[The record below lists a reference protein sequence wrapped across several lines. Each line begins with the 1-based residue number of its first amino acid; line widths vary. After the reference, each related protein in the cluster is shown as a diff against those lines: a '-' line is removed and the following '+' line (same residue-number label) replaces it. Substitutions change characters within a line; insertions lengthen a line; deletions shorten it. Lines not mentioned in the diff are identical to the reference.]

1 MNANA
6 LNGPPRYS
14 ARDTGQEPPLHH
26 RLHKRLAKP
35 PDVGRQLDTTLQ
47 DIGTHFGFTR
57 LALYLV
63 DNDRLH
69 LSLHAT
75 YGLTRDGEWKPDDV
89 IEGHKNEL
97 EQVLRTGEPARWKY
111 SVTDVEPSGETP
123 AVCSMLALPL
133 TVQDQILGVLIA
145 REHESTEPEKTDES
159 ILTCLSS
166 LLADILQQ
174 SLILDR
180 SQWRVEQLSV
190 LNEIAR
196 TMSANMQVGDLLE
209 TIYLQVGR
217 VIDTSTYFVS
227 LWDKESDALT
237 LEILYDEGVRYPKL
251 SVPAGEGLSG
261 WVIQNRKPLRL
272 DDLEVDV
279 SQLGITPN
287 KAGKG
292 DPSRSWLGVPM
303 TRGDRIIGVLAVA
316 SYTKH
321 AFSADDEE
329 LLTSVAA
336 QAAIAIEN
344 AHLYEQARFQ
354 LAEIRDTQE
363 QMISMSRLATS
374 AELAAGLGH
383 EINNALTPIL
393 GVTQLALRRTDLD
406 DELQSDL
413 EQVFASAQRIRHIV
427 RTFSEVAMGFTLP
440 SQKKNINTILLDA
453 LELFEWR
460 FESHDISVGLRL
472 TEGLNDVACDVLQL
486 RQAIANILLN
496 ALEAMPEGGSLEI
509 SSYAEDGKICTCIS
523 DTGTGIQQD
532 DLDRVFDPW
541 FTTKVEDGRARGLG
555 LGLFAAYNV
564 VKAHGGE
571 IEVESKVDQGTS
583 FLIRLPQVPQNQSSQ
598 YIP

>member
-1 MNANA
+1 MNVNA
-6 LNGPPRYS
+6 LNGPPRRS
-14 ARDTGQEPPLHH
+14 VRHSGHDIPFRC
-26 RLHKRLAKP
+26 RLLNQLAMH
-35 PDVGRQLDTTLQ
+35 PDAGWHLDTTLQ
-47 DIGTHFGFTR
+47 DIGTHFGFTQ

-63 DNDRLH
+63 DNGSQT

-75 YGLTRDGEWKPDDV
+75 YDLTHAEESKTDGV
-89 IEGHKNEL
+89 IEGHANGL
-97 EQVLRTGEPARWKY
+97 EQVLRSGSPVRWKD
-111 SVTDVEPSGETP
+111 SVAGSEPGGETP
-123 AVCSMLALPL
+123 AECSMLALPL

-145 REHESTEPEKTDES
+145 REREATEQEKTDES

-196 TMSANMQVGDLLE
+196 TMSANMQIDDLLE
-209 TIYLQVGR
+209 TIYQQVGR

-227 LWDKESDALT
+227 LWDEESDTLT
-237 LEILYDEGVRYPKL
+237 LEIFYDEGVRYPKM
-251 SVPAGEGLSG
+251 SVPAKEGLSG
-261 WVIQNRKPLRL
+261 WVFQNRKPLRL
-272 DDLEVDV
+272 NDLEIDM
-279 SQLGITPN
+279 SRLGITPN
-287 KAGKG
+287 KAGKD

-303 TRGDRIIGVLAVA
+303 TRGDSIIGVLAVA
-316 SYTKH
+316 SYEKH
-321 AFSADDEE
+321 AFNADDEE

-344 AHLYEQARFQ
+344 AHLYEQARNQ
-354 LAEIRDTQE
+354 LVELRDTQE
-363 QMISMSRLATS
+363 QMISMSRLVTS

-413 EQVFASAQRIRHIV
+413 GQVFASAQRIRHIV
-427 RTFSEVAMGFTLP
+427 KTFSEMAMGFTLP

-472 TEGLNDVACDVLQL
+472 TEGLHDVACDVLQL

-496 ALEAMPEGGSLEI
+496 ALEAMPEGGSLDI
-509 SSYAEDGKICTCIS
+509 SSYIEDGKICMCIS
-523 DTGTGIQQD
+523 DTGTGIQLD

-555 LGLFAAYNV
+555 LGLFATYNV

-571 IEVESKVDQGTS
+571 IEVESQVDQGTS
-583 FLIRLPQVPQNQSSQ
+583 FLIRLPQAPQNQSTP